1 MKKIRIFLA
10 MLLLAVVTSCATSA
24 LAQRRI
30 TEMDEEA
37 IIMQE
42 RYPQLF
48 NYYME
53 GVLKVNSLRAYVNE
67 NGEVDYNLKYS
78 FVRYYYRNHYD
89 MVETLRVHLPDLYYL
104 YSNGIVDVTSLYKY
118 VDVETGQIRYRARYR
133 SIYDYYYDYYP
144 RLGGVHLYYRPRINR
159 PVPPPRPR
167 PVQPRVEPNRPHNPG
182 GNRPHN
188 QGGNRPPQQH
198 NGNNGRGGRR

>member
-1 MKKIRIFLA
+1 MKKIRIFLG

-37 IIMQE
+37 IILKE

-53 GVLKVNSLRAYVNE
+53 GVLKVNSLREYVNE
-67 NGEVDYNLKYS
+67 NGDVDYNLKYS

-89 MVETLRVHLPDLYYL
+89 MLDALKTYLPDLHYMYV
-104 YSNGIVDVTSLYKY
+104 NGIIEVTSLYKY
-118 VDVETGQIRYRARYR
+118 VDRETGQIRHRARYR
-133 SIYDYYYDYYP
+133 NIYDYYYDYYP
-144 RLGGVHLYYRPRINR
+144 RYNGVHIYYHPRINR
-159 PVPPPRPR
+159 PVPPPRHR
-167 PVQPRVEPNRPHNPG
+167 PTPPRVEPNRPHNPG
-182 GNRPHN
+182 GNRP
-188 QGGNRPPQQH
+188 PQQH
-198 NGNNGRGGRR
+198 NGNHGRGGRR